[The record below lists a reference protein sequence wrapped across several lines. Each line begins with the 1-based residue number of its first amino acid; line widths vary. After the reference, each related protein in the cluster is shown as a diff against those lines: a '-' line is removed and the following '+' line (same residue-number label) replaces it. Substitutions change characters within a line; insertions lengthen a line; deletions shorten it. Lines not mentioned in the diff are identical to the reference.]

1 MMIDTMITP
10 TLAYVNQFITQQ
22 FQSIGQHQKQ
32 SESLV
37 DAVLGLLESKSLMP
51 SEMGRGL
58 ARAKQCHIK
67 HSIKQIDRTA
77 HNDKIQTKYC
87 ESQLAKFLIGQRSRI
102 VVAMDW
108 TVFAKDKHMTI
119 TLRLITRH
127 GRATPLLW
135 NTVPTEDLKGKK
147 SQYVFSLLEK
157 LRCLVPQSCQVIIL
171 GDREFGTLRNMK
183 KLTDELN
190 FDYIFRVKRNFT
202 VKDSGGVS
210 KLAHAWLDE
219 EQATC
224 IDNAKVTVQEYGVK
238 KVVICKEKNM
248 KDMWVLVASTNNL
261 AIQTIM
267 NYYGKRWGTETSYR
281 DEKDLQYGL
290 GMKKARMASTEKR
303 DRLFLISAIA
313 IIILT
318 LLGAA
323 SEAVGYDKYIKANT
337 TKKRTHSLFN
347 QGKILW
353 GMLGRMKLD
362 WQEKL
367 IQAFKNYC
375 YLAINIRDEQFVI

>member
-1 MMIDTMITP
+1 MMIDTIITP
-10 TLAYVNQFITQQ
+10 SSAYVNQFISQQ
-22 FQSIGQHQKQ
+22 FQPTGMHQKQ
-32 SESLV
+32 SESLA

-51 SEMGRGL
+51 AEMGRGL
-58 ARAKQCHIK
+58 ARAKELHIK
-67 HSIKQIDRTA
+67 HSIKQVDRTA
-77 HNDKIQTKYC
+77 HNNKIQTKYC

-135 NTVPTEDLKGKK
+135 KTVPTENLKGKK

-210 KLAHAWLDE
+210 KLSHAWLDE

-261 AIQTIM
+261 ATQTIM

-290 GMKKARMASTEKR
+290 GMKKARMACTEKR

-337 TKKRTHSLFN
+337 TKKRTHSLFT
-347 QGKILW
+347 QGKIIW

-375 YLAINIRDEQFVI
+375 DLAVNIKDEQFVI